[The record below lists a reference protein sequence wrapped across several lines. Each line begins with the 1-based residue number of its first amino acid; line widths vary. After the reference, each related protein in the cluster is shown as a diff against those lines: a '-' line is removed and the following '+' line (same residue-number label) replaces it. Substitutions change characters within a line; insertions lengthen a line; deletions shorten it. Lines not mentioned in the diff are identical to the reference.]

1 VKTIIKLNIN
11 DTYSHFEDE
20 LTSHLGKL
28 LDILEVE
35 KVKTDNSKTNINKK

>member
-1 VKTIIKLNIN
+1 LNIN

-35 KVKTDNSKTNINKK
+35 KVKTDSPKGNTKLK